1 MKNLSLLL
9 PSIRFA
15 TQGTSRS
22 GNGSLSSD
30 FGLRSSDSGLPA
42 FSLSLKPAMNEIP
55 QHTIER
61 INELGTQ
68 GKPFVFV
75 IDFDFEKPL
84 IFELDDASSI
94 LWKTPELANYK
105 SCKYPEKEVVWNVH
119 PVKFVHY
126 QQAFDEVQRHI
137 HNGDTYLLNLT
148 MPSRVETNLS
158 AEEIFHRSDAPYKIW
173 LKDKFV
179 CFSPEIF
186 VRIKDGV
193 ISSYPMKG
201 TIDAN
206 IENAEQL
213 LLNDEK
219 EVAEHHTIVDL
230 IRNDLSI
237 VAADVEVE
245 RFMYIDRICTN
256 RGELLQMSSQISGKL
271 PENYQQTIGTIL
283 AKLLPAGSICG
294 APKPKTLEIIHK
306 VESYERG
313 YYTGIFGV
321 FDGKNLDSCVLIR
334 YLEQDG
340 DRLIFKSGG
349 GITFLSDCQ
358 PEYNELIQKVYVPIS

>member
-1 MKNLSLLL
+1 
-9 PSIRFA
+9 
-15 TQGTSRS
+15 
-22 GNGSLSSD
+22 
-30 FGLRSSDSGLPA
+30 
-42 FSLSLKPAMNEIP
+42 MNKVQ
-55 QHTIER
+55 QHTIDR
-61 INELGTQ
+61 MNELGAQ

-75 IDFDFEKPL
+75 VDFDFEKPL
-84 IFELDDASSI
+84 IFEIDDASSV
-94 LWKTPELANYK
+94 LWETPELANYQ
-105 SCKYPEKEVVWNVH
+105 SGKYPGKDVSWNIY
-119 PVKFVHY
+119 PVEFDQY
-126 QQAFDEVQRHI
+126 QQAFNLVQQHI

-148 MPSRVETNLS
+148 MPTRVETNLTPD
-158 AEEIFHRSDAPYKIW
+158 EIFHRSEAPYKIW
-173 LKDKFV
+173 LKDQFV

-186 VRIKDGV
+186 VRINGGT
-193 ISSYPMKG
+193 ISSFPMKG

-213 LLNDEK
+213 LLNNEK
-219 EVAEHHTIVDL
+219 EVAEHHTIADL

-237 VAADVEVE
+237 VATDVEVE
-245 RFMYIDRICTN
+245 RLMYIDRICTN
-256 RGELLQMSSQISGKL
+256 RGDLLQMSSQISGQL
-271 PENYQQTIGTIL
+271 PENYQQNIGTIL

-294 APKPKTLEIIHK
+294 APKPKTLEIIRK

-340 DRLIFKSGG
+340 DQLIFKSGG

-358 PEYNELIQKVYVPIS
+358 TEYNELIQKVYVPIS

>member
-1 MKNLSLLL
+1 
-9 PSIRFA
+9 
-15 TQGTSRS
+15 
-22 GNGSLSSD
+22 
-30 FGLRSSDSGLPA
+30 
-42 FSLSLKPAMNEIP
+42 MNEMQ
-55 QHTIER
+55 QHTIDR
-61 INELGTQ
+61 MNELGAQ

-84 IFELDDASSI
+84 VFESDEPIL
-94 LWKTPELANYK
+94 LWKTPDNSNCQTKESVNK
-105 SCKYPEKEVVWNVH
+105 KEVVWNVH
-119 PVKFVHY
+119 PVKFDSY
-126 QQAFDEVQRHI
+126 QQAFNEVQHHI

-148 MPSRVETNLS
+148 MPSKVETNLTM
-158 AEEIFHRSDAPYKIW
+158 EEIFHRSEAPYKVW
-173 LKDKFV
+173 LKDQFV

-186 VRIKDGV
+186 VRIIDGV
-193 ISSYPMKG
+193 ISSFPMKG

-206 IENAEQL
+206 IENARQIL
-213 LLNDEK
+213 LSDEK

-237 VAADVEVE
+237 VATNVEVE

-256 RGELLQMSSQISGKL
+256 RGDLLQMSSQISGQL
-271 PENYQQTIGTIL
+271 PENYRQSIGTIL

-294 APKPKTLEIIHK
+294 APKAKTLDIIRK
-306 VESYERG
+306 VENYQRG

-334 YLEQDG
+334 YLEKEG
-340 DRLIFKSGG
+340 EGLVFKSGG

-358 PEYNELIQKVYVPIS
+358 TEYNEIIQKVYVPIS

>member
-1 MKNLSLLL
+1 
-9 PSIRFA
+9 
-15 TQGTSRS
+15 
-22 GNGSLSSD
+22 
-30 FGLRSSDSGLPA
+30 
-42 FSLSLKPAMNEIP
+42 MNEI
-55 QHTIER
+55 QQYTIER
-61 INELGTQ
+61 MNELGAQ

-84 IFELDDASSI
+84 IFELDDASSV
-94 LWKTPELANYK
+94 LWKTPELVNYQ
-105 SCKYPEKEVVWNVH
+105 SEKYPEKDVEWNVS
-119 PVKFVHY
+119 PVGLERY
-126 QQAFDEVQRHI
+126 QQAFTEVQHHI

-148 MPSRVETNLS
+148 MPSRVKTNLTP
-158 AEEIFHRSDAPYKIW
+158 EEIFYRSDAPYKIW
-173 LKDKFV
+173 LKDQFV

-186 VRIKDGV
+186 VRIIDGV

-237 VAADVEVE
+237 VASDVEVE
-245 RFMYIDRICTN
+245 RLMYIDRIYTN
-256 RGELLQMSSQISGKL
+256 RGDLLQMSSQISGQL
-271 PENYQQTIGTIL
+271 PENYQQSIGTIL

-294 APKPKTLEIIHK
+294 APKPKTLEIIRK
-306 VESYERG
+306 VEYYERG
-313 YYTGIFGV
+313 YYTGIFGI
-321 FDGKNLDSCVLIR
+321 FDGQNLDSCVLIR

-340 DRLIFKSGG
+340 DELVFKSGG

-358 PEYNELIQKVYVPIS
+358 TEYSELIQKVYVPIS